1 MVSKENQVAAIGYDG
16 PAMVVDKKIK
26 KHYGR
31 YSVRELV
38 EAGLYRS
45 AAALAL
51 YNGNEEEMDSVV
63 SAYNRVAGSEYS
75 KEQLGRI
82 FGICVPEG
90 VNKTIEL

>member
-16 PAMVVDKKIK
+16 PAMIVDKKIK
-26 KHYGR
+26 KHFGK
-31 YSVRELV
+31 YSVKDLIE
-38 EAGLYRS
+38 EGLFRS

-51 YNGNEEEMDSVV
+51 YNRNEEEMDLVV
-63 SAYNRVAGSEYS
+63 SAYNNVSGAGYT